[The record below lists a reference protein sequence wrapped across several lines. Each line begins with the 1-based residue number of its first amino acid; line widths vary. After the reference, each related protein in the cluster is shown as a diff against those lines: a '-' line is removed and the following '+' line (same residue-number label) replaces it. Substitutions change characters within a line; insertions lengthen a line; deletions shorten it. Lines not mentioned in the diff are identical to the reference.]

1 MNKITMIKEVVFEDA
16 TLAIEHITY
25 NPKAPTLV
33 FLHDSLGCITLWRN
47 FPEQLAKRTEC
58 NYLIYDR
65 EGYGR
70 SSACDFLDRKKGY
83 LEAEADKLGRLL
95 EQLDIKNPILFGH
108 SDGASIALLTAA
120 QYPEKIKAVISE
132 AAHVFV
138 EQITLDGVE
147 SAHKQF
153 QTTNLSKRLE
163 KYHGD
168 KAEAVF
174 NAWTSI
180 WLSDAFLDWNM
191 EEALSKILCPTLVI
205 QGTAD
210 AYGSVRQVEAI
221 ADLVKGSVEVFM
233 PKGLGH
239 SPHKEAPDAI
249 LETTKRFLRQL

>member
-1 MNKITMIKEVVFEDA
+1 MEMIKEVVFEEA
-16 TLAIEHITY
+16 TLAIEHIVY
-25 NPKAPTLV
+25 DSKAPTLV
-33 FLHDSLGCITLWRN
+33 FLHDSLGCIALWRN
-47 FPEQLAKRTEC
+47 FPEQLAKLTGC

-70 SSACDFLDRKKGY
+70 SSTSDFLDRKKGY
-83 LEAEADKLGRLL
+83 LEIEADKLGRLL
-95 EQLDIKNPILFGH
+95 EQLDIKKTILFGH

-120 QYPEKIKAVISE
+120 QYPEKISAVISE

-147 SAHKQF
+147 AAHKQF
-153 QTTNLSKRLE
+153 QTTTLSKRLE

-180 WLSDAFLDWNM
+180 WLNEDFLDWNM
-191 EEALSKILCPTLVI
+191 EEALSKILCPTLII

-210 AYGSVRQVEAI
+210 AYGSMRQVEAI
-221 ADLVKGSVEVFM
+221 ADLVKGPVEVFT

-239 SPHKEAPDAI
+239 SPHKEAPSVI
-249 LETTKRFLRQL
+249 LETVKDFIQKYL